1 MITILIALFIGFL
14 LYVTGSNG
22 EWGPFAVGAVILVG
36 VIILGSACRST
47 SRAYGN
53 FIDYW
58 EKGGPD
64 RRK

>member
-1 MITILIALFIGFL
+1 MITIIIALFIGFL

-22 EWGPFAVGAVILVG
+22 EWGSFAVGAVILIG
-36 VIILGSACRST
+36 VIALGSAFRST

-58 EKGGPD
+58 ADED
-64 RRK
+64 RNRRK